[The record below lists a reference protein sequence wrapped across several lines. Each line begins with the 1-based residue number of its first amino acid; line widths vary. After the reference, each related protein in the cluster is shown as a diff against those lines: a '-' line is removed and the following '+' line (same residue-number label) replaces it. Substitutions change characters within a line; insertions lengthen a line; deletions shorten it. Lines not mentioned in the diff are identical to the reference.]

1 MRWSRITSMLVLGIT
16 SLGAQT
22 HQGVHPH
29 AKILGA
35 LIYTDLS
42 VSFDGEEANE
52 IMRQLEDDLGVL
64 MQVYWTTKNLDG
76 CERAAPIFLKLERQ
90 PALIVLERVI
100 EQLSEDEETTWQMRD
115 GVLEV
120 GLKSRFSKSSSH
132 QTTTYSIGDLL
143 FVVRDFDNAPE
154 MGTGGGGTGG
164 GGGGNSGGVGF
175 GTPGADPESL
185 TKQERIDRI
194 IELITTF
201 VEPPQWEK
209 NGGECTITSFNEML
223 IIRAPNYVH
232 RQIGGYPFVAVRP
245 ESARKRH
252 VKYSNGRTTVRVPGR
267 PSQ

>member
-100 EQLSEDEETTWQMRD
+100 EQLSEDEETAWQMRD

-120 GLKSRFSKSSSH
+120 GLKSRFSKSSIFHTLHSENCKDI
-132 QTTTYSIGDLL
+132 QYDLIFSAGVFHHIPHDEHKNL
-143 FVVRDFDNAPE
+143 LKNLTALLQAWWKSSNL
-154 MGTGGGGTGG
+154 GTQPLKSFHKK
-164 GGGGNSGGVGF
+164 NS
-175 GTPGADPESL
+175 
-185 TKQERIDRI
+185 
-194 IELITTF
+194 
-201 VEPPQWEK
+201 
-209 NGGECTITSFNEML
+209 
-223 IIRAPNYVH
+223 
-232 RQIGGYPFVAVRP
+232 
-245 ESARKRH
+245 
-252 VKYSNGRTTVRVPGR
+252 
-267 PSQ
+267 